1 MQLFGLGSDGLVSK
15 NNKAKEEQEAS
26 GAFPSHAKPEK
37 GDLLAL
43 ILAASV
49 TLLPLVIF
57 MLLVYYGISML
68 LFG

>member
-1 MQLFGLGSDGLVSK
+1 MHLFGLEPDYLVSRK
-15 NNKAKEEQEAS
+15 KKTKEEQELLS
-26 GAFPSHAKPEK
+26 ELGAHTKLEK

-57 MLLVYYGISML
+57 ILLLYYGISML

>member
-1 MQLFGLGSDGLVSK
+1 MQLFGLEPDYLVSRK
-15 NNKAKEEQEAS
+15 KKAKEEQELLS
-26 GAFPSHAKPEK
+26 GLGAHTKLEK

-57 MLLVYYGISML
+57 ILLLYYGISML